1 MGAFVAPG
9 ARDAPARDGDL
20 NWRTMEWPLT
30 VARLV
35 DATGEEFLER
45 VEKLDMIFERVSSVE
60 GLSQCDPPTPPCIC
74 THTQSADAPAARA
87 PPCHAAARAARG
99 EARRPIAHLRDA
111 CALAAASTCASC
123 ASSTRPGWWCRT
135 CRSRAISRG

>member
-1 MGAFVAPG
+1 
-9 ARDAPARDGDL
+9 
-20 NWRTMEWPLT
+20 MEWPLT

-74 THTQSADAPAARA
+74 THSERRCPRRESAALP
-87 PPCHAAARAARG
+87 RG
-99 EARRPIAHLRDA
+99 SP
-111 CALAAASTCASC
+111 
-123 ASSTRPGWWCRT
+123 
-135 CRSRAISRG
+135 CRSR

>member
-1 MGAFVAPG
+1 
-9 ARDAPARDGDL
+9 
-20 NWRTMEWPLT
+20 MEWPLT

-74 THTQSADAPAARA
+74 THTSHRHSFHVLTNVVAMRPAIAVRGRFRYHLQIFCCQL
-87 PPCHAAARAARG
+87 PPQIPH
-99 EARRPIAHLRDA
+99 
-111 CALAAASTCASC
+111 
-123 ASSTRPGWWCRT
+123 
-135 CRSRAISRG
+135 